1 MVFKGSKQNKY
12 LKNNQYI
19 KIYMINEIITTSESD
34 KDKLERSQLMNKLI
48 EFKNYKI
55 MSRSETLLNALKEYL
70 IHDKM
75 DQLLPIL
82 VGESKISIRVIEWF
96 VTNYCKKNNIAF
108 IRTDKNNKELYF
120 NVYLNYKAQLKSF
133 NKDLFDPFC
142 RGEELIN
149 FPIRDNKYIVT
160 NIAQLNFF
168 KWALEFDILNY
179 IDTNLDDI
187 YKDMTENNSKAKKKI
202 DNKRQELSE
211 CATKKL
217 SQLNVKI
224 KLSM

>member
-1 MVFKGSKQNKY
+1 M
-12 LKNNQYI
+12 NN
-19 KIYMINEIITTSESD
+19 TTESD
-34 KDKLERSQLMNKLI
+34 KDKTERIQLISKLI

-55 MSRSETLLNALKEYL
+55 MSRSDTLLKSLKTYL
-70 IHDKM
+70 NNDRM
-75 DQLLPIL
+75 DRILPIL
-82 VGESKISIRVIEWF
+82 IGECKISIRVIEWF

-108 IRTDKNNKELYF
+108 IKKDKDNKDIYF

-149 FPIRDNKYIVT
+149 FPIKDNKYIVT
-160 NIAQLNFF
+160 NIPQLNFF
-168 KWALEFDILNY
+168 KWALEFDILDF
-179 IDTNLDDI
+179 IDKNLDDI
-187 YKDMTENNSKAKKKI
+187 YKDMTENNSKAKKRT

-217 SQLNVKI
+217 NQLNVKI
-224 KLSM
+224 KLSV

>member
-1 MVFKGSKQNKY
+1 M
-12 LKNNQYI
+12 I
-19 KIYMINEIITTSESD
+19 KECITTTESD
-34 KDKLERSQLMNKLI
+34 KDKTERSELMSKLI

-55 MSRSETLLNALKEYL
+55 LSRSDTLLNSLKDYL
-70 IHDKM
+70 IPDKM
-75 DQLLPIL
+75 DRLLPIL
-82 VGESKISIRVIEWF
+82 IGESKISIRVIEWF

-108 IRTDKNNKELYF
+108 IRKDKNNKELYF

-149 FPIRDNKYIVT
+149 FPIKDNKYIVT
-160 NIAQLNFF
+160 NIPQLNFF
-168 KWALEFDILNY
+168 KWALEFDILDFIEN
-179 IDTNLDDI
+179 NLDII
-187 YKDMTENNSKAKKKI
+187 YKDMTENNSKAKKKT
-202 DNKRQELSE
+202 DSKRQELSE

-224 KLSM
+224 KLSV

>member
-1 MVFKGSKQNKY
+1 MK
-12 LKNNQYI
+12 
-19 KIYMINEIITTSESD
+19 EIITTTESD
-34 KDKLERSQLMNKLI
+34 KDQLERSALMSKLI

-55 MSRSETLLNALKEYL
+55 MSRSETLLNSLKDYL
-70 IHDKM
+70 LPEKM
-75 DQLLPIL
+75 DRILPIL

-108 IRTDKNNKELYF
+108 IRKEKNNKELYF
-120 NVYLNYKAQLKSF
+120 NVYLNYKSQLKSY

-149 FPIRDNKYIVT
+149 FPIKDSKYIVT
-160 NIAQLNFF
+160 NIPQLNFF
-168 KWALEFDILNY
+168 KWALEFDILDF
-179 IDTNLDDI
+179 IDKNLDDI
-187 YKDMTENNSKAKKKI
+187 YKDMTENNSKAKKRT

-217 SQLNVKI
+217 NQLNVKI
-224 KLSM
+224 KLSV

>member
-1 MVFKGSKQNKY
+1 M
-12 LKNNQYI
+12 NN
-19 KIYMINEIITTSESD
+19 TTESD
-34 KDKLERSQLMNKLI
+34 KDKTERIQLISKLI

-55 MSRSETLLNALKEYL
+55 MSRSDTLLKSLKTYL
-70 IHDKM
+70 NNDRM
-75 DQLLPIL
+75 DRILPIL
-82 VGESKISIRVIEWF
+82 IGECKISIRVIEWF

-108 IRTDKNNKELYF
+108 IKKDRDNKDIYF

-149 FPIRDNKYIVT
+149 FPIKDNKYIVT
-160 NIAQLNFF
+160 NIPQLNFF
-168 KWALEFDILNY
+168 KWALEFDILDF
-179 IDTNLDDI
+179 IDKNLDDI
-187 YKDMTENNSKAKKKI
+187 YKDMTENNSKAKKRT

-217 SQLNVKI
+217 NQLNVKI
-224 KLSM
+224 KLSV